1 MQPDLVSVAEDT
13 ALQCCNYVHLLLWC
27 PRACADPRMSRLFS
41 IPICKTFCS
50 SQRPLQP
57 SSGSCLTTG
66 PRRRWPCRST
76 NKRGVGWGFIAKTRE
91 LRERHVINGTIAV
104 TKETRLW
111 VKLHLT
117 RLDALTSKDTV
128 GYHRGSDVE
137 WASQLGGDIWGTR
150 LLCIKGAPQRTKAE
164 IGNNSGCQIFGFQRN
179 YVEN

>member
-1 MQPDLVSVAEDT
+1 MRPDRVSVAEDT

-57 SSGSCLTTG
+57 SSGSRLTTG
-66 PRRRWPCRST
+66 PRRR
-76 NKRGVGWGFIAKTRE
+76 WGFIAKTRE

-150 LLCIKGAPQRTKAE
+150 LLFIKGAPQRTKAE
-164 IGNNSGCQIFGFQRN
+164 IDNNSGCQIFGFQRN